1 MTRNFIVFKSCA
13 STTQTFSAATESKAI
28 VTVTLRPILDDT
40 IRACALPSSPFT
52 TSRSPARHTTSSR
65 SKVMTLRSALTVEI
79 RPPFARPENNSS
91 AISITLPGCGI

>member
-13 STTQTFSAATESKAI
+13 STTQTFSAATDSNAT
-28 VTVTLRPILDDT
+28 VTVTFRPTFDDT
-40 IRACALPSSPFT
+40 IRVCALPFSPFT

-65 SKVMTLRSALTVEI
+65 SKVMVRKFAETLEI
-79 RPPFARPENNSS
+79 RPPLARPANNSS